1 MAEKG
6 VETKLDTSVLNA
18 EQQEK
23 LRQFKIKTRIDN
35 EKYIRAHPEVEV
47 LVGDFLREI
56 LLKRPA
62 DIREFAGGK
71 SCTGTHAH
79 AHVHMHTHARVFLFS
94 LQFNLF

>member
-62 DIREFAGGK
+62 DIREFAGDY
-71 SCTGTHAH
+71 
-79 AHVHMHTHARVFLFS
+79 FS
-94 LQFNLF
+94 RLNPSGDSREEGNSDAE